1 MKDELIETQPVD
13 NGTNTQPVDNGT
25 NTQPVVNGNGSE
37 EKMFSQREVTE
48 IVRSRL
54 ERERAKLQPKEP
66 SEAELKQKELDER
79 ESRLTCKAYLMD
91 SGYPMDLL
99 NVLDTSDPDAF
110 KDRALTVMGMIRAAK
125 GAAPLADSS
134 INDHVAETPDA
145 FGRNMK
151 HTPRQYWGSI

>member
-1 MKDELIETQPVD
+1 MKEKLIETQPVD
-13 NGTNTQPVDNGT
+13 NGNETQPVDNGT
-25 NTQPVVNGNGSE
+25 SSE
-37 EKMFSQREVTE
+37 EKRFSQREVNE
-48 IVRSRL
+48 IIRIRL

-66 SEAELKQKELDER
+66 TEAEIMQQEALQKRKELDDR
-79 ESRLTCKAYLMD
+79 ESRLTCKSYLLD

-110 KDRALTVMGMIRAAK
+110 KDRALTVMGMIKAAK
-125 GAAPLADSS
+125 GTAPLADSS

-151 HTPRQYWGSI
+151 HTPKQYWGSI